1 MSIRLFKVTADL
13 NSLVAEAR
21 ALKDRVSLALRAG
34 YTKINIEGKNLV
46 VIQALKGINRVRPV
60 SSGGRVKYGSDVY
73 GFG

>member
-1 MSIRLFKVTADL
+1 LSIRLFKVTADL

-46 VIQALKGINRVRPV
+46 VIQALKGINRVPWQIV
-60 SSGGRVKYGSDVY
+60 SILEDIHA
-73 GFG
+73 